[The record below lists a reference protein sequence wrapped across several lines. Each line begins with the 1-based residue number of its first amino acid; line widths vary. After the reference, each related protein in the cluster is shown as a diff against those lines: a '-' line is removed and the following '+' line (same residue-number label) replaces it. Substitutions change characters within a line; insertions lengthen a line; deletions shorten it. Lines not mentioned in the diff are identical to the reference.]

1 MPENVRSVEDN
12 CVEPKLNFG
21 LGLTSS
27 PLTLKTTSEE
37 TSMQRLQN
45 LNPGNQVPPTIQSNQ
60 TASGHVLDEQ
70 ILDNQTDSDNDYEI
84 VILLLMEK
92 LQNSCIELLKRNTL
106 SLAKRKAQYEGKPD
120 DLAV

>member
-12 CVEPKLNFG
+12 CVELKLNFG

-27 PLTLKTTSEE
+27 PLTLKTTSEA

-60 TASGHVLDEQ
+60 NALGHVLDEQ

-92 LQNSCIELLKRNTL
+92 LQNSCIELLERNTL
-106 SLAKRKAQYEGKPD
+106 SLAKRKAQYEGRPD
-120 DLAV
+120 DLAA